1 MRYYPVL
8 MVLHGHIHEQAGYQF
23 FKNIPIVNCAVNNKF
38 GGAIIDYDKGL
49 PLQIKI
55 L

>member
-8 MVLHGHIHEQAGYQF
+8 MVLHGHIHKQAGYQF